1 METAKIIPFPQK
13 TAHMLVPG
21 SVTFRAPFMLP
32 GLDQPHRPGTFAV
45 RETRQ
50 PLDVSWPAFVSS
62 LTLILVDGGT
72 TQALDVARE
81 DLDAALMRD
90 IGARGA

>member
-1 METAKIIPFPQK
+1 MDTAKIIPFPHK
-13 TAHMLVPG
+13 TARVPVPG

-32 GLDQPHRPGTFAV
+32 GLEQAHRPGTFAL

-50 PLDVSWPAFVSS
+50 PLDVSWSAFVTS
-62 LTLILVDGGT
+62 LTVMLVDGGT
-72 TQALDVARE
+72 TQALDVTRE

-90 IGARGA
+90 IGAKGA